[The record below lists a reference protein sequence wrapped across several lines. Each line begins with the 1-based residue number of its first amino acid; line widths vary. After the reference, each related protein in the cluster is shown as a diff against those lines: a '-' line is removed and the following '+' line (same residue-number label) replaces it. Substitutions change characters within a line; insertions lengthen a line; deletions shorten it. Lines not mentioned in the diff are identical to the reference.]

1 MDNYVDYCKK
11 FIIAK
16 IYDTVIWYQQAN
28 HHHTTPRQA
37 RQIEGRKNN
46 GIQINLERC
55 NSRGEAIPRK
65 EDAVPLLIWG

>member
-28 HHHTTPRQA
+28 HHNTTPAKRGN
-37 RQIEGRKNN
+37 EGRQGQHGNH
-46 GIQINLERC
+46 
-55 NSRGEAIPRK
+55 A
-65 EDAVPLLIWG
+65 